1 MRKINKMSFL
11 TGCRAQEDDNEG
23 NWGCRLK
30 RWVAERGKRIRSK
43 ELKSS
48 VSVTVQG
55 QGRSQHPDLRSYT
68 Q

>member
-1 MRKINKMSFL
+1 MPFL
-11 TGCRAQEDDNEG
+11 TGCRAQEDDNKE

-30 RWVAERGKRIRSK
+30 RLIAEREKRIKSK

-55 QGRSQHPDLRSYT
+55 QGRIQHLGL
-68 Q
+68 